1 MSVPTSWAAALSQAE
16 NSSQRDP
23 ELWAKCFTQAN
34 GDEGV
39 AKAAY
44 VNALMTSAKPTNHHP
59 VEGTSHNPCFQRCA
73 SGSTPQSVKNSVISS
88 NTGPFGPVLL
98 SDLLFAG
105 APVSLRA

>member
-1 MSVPTSWAAALSQAE
+1 MEFHLKISEFKCCWSTSGLPNANRPERHA
-16 NSSQRDP
+16 DP
-23 ELWAKCFTQAN
+23 Q
-34 GDEGV
+34 
-39 AKAAY
+39 
-44 VNALMTSAKPTNHHP
+44 
-59 VEGTSHNPCFQRCA
+59 EGTSHNPCFQRCA